1 MTEELRTPN
10 EEPKLLAAEHGGFFF
25 VHRDAP
31 KVELGRV
38 DGATVSLIYDG
49 NSKPCLTVDLEG
61 HRAIVDVGSAT
72 VAKGVLRQDVI
83 ESVLEYTAE
92 NRDVLAEIWAEFH
105 ADARETRQ
113 EIEAIASE
121 LTDPNDIEL
130 GGSDDFDDEG
140 SPCST

>member
-1 MTEELRTPN
+1 MTKELRTPN

-72 VAKGVLRQDVI
+72 VAKGVLRQDVMAD
-83 ESVLEYTAE
+83 VLQYAAA
-92 NRDVLAEIWAEFH
+92 NRDVLAEIWAEIH
-105 ADARETRQ
+105 AQARKKSMELETV
-113 EIEAIASE
+113 ASE

-130 GGSDDFDDEG
+130 DDDEFNDEG
-140 SPCST
+140 SPCLT

>member
-1 MTEELRTPN
+1 M
-10 EEPKLLAAEHGGFFF
+10 
-25 VHRDAP
+25 HRDAP

-72 VAKGVLRQDVI
+72 VAKGVLRQDVMAD
-83 ESVLEYTAE
+83 VLQYAAA
-92 NRDVLAEIWAEFH
+92 NRDVLAEIWAEIH
-105 ADARETRQ
+105 AQARKKSMELETV
-113 EIEAIASE
+113 ASE

-130 GGSDDFDDEG
+130 DDDEFNDEG
-140 SPCST
+140 SPCLT